1 MTRPFLLIVLLLASG
16 IPLEGQAPR
25 AAPSP
30 TATPPTDDEQIVR
43 TWVSRWNA
51 LGGGSASAIDDLL
64 ALYAPDALHIT
75 GPSRNSAAQATYRGH
90 DGIRVLASRIAATQE
105 RLTYRI
111 ETETA
116 NEQTASACTS
126 RRGRGRAPPSR
137 SSSSLSCPSRRRPR
151 RWVVPAAASSSSPS
165 GKIRRRAST
174 TPTARALKSSPSRA
188 PPSRVESRIAEDE
201 QATEAQRHGENSSKE
216 ATKQE
221 ATDLVMAYASGYAHL
236 IR

>member
-25 AAPSP
+25 AAPSA

-75 GPSRNSAAQATYRGH
+75 GPSPEQRGTATYRGH

-116 NEQTASACTS
+116 NEQTAELLHV
-126 RRGRGRAPPSR
+126 APGPWKGASIAIQLVAVYSDR
-137 SSSSLSCPSRRRPR
+137 HGGR
-151 RWVVPAAASSSSPS
+151 RWVVPAAGFFQLAG
-165 GKIRRRAST
+165 GKIRRVRIYYADGEK
-174 TPTARALKSSPSRA
+174 AE
-188 PPSRVESRIAEDE
+188 VEP
-201 QATEAQRHGENSSKE
+201 EAQPRRRPP
-216 ATKQE
+216 A
-221 ATDLVMAYASGYAHL
+221 
-236 IR
+236 